1 MVVGIGL
8 SALGVALS
16 VVMDQILLAIISFLG
31 SMGIKDAVTIQTTIN
46 HDIKSQKKLLEPF
59 SGIKLEV
66 AQKGE

>member
-31 SMGIKDAVTIQTTIN
+31 SMGIKDAVTI
-46 HDIKSQKKLLEPF
+46 
-59 SGIKLEV
+59 
-66 AQKGE
+66 